1 MEIVGVVADIREGPL
16 DKATWPTM
24 YYAFNQDP
32 TNFFSLVVLTSR
44 KEESV
49 FPAAA
54 AAIRQI
60 NPALSTSE
68 PISMSDRITH
78 SPAAY
83 LRRSAAWL
91 VGGFAALA
99 LLLGIV
105 GLYGVIAY
113 SVGQRTREIGVRI
126 ALGAQ
131 PRTVYRLILSQA
143 GRLIAVGVVLGLA
156 AAVVAAGF
164 MSSLLFGVERWDVQT
179 LGSVAGLLAIAG
191 LLASFLPAR
200 RAAEVN
206 PLEALRAE

>member
-1 MEIVGVVADIREGPL
+1 
-16 DKATWPTM
+16 
-24 YYAFNQDP
+24 
-32 TNFFSLVVLTSR
+32 
-44 KEESV
+44 
-49 FPAAA
+49 
-54 AAIRQI
+54 
-60 NPALSTSE
+60 
-68 PISMSDRITH
+68 
-78 SPAAY
+78 
-83 LRRSAAWL
+83 
-91 VGGFAALA
+91 
-99 LLLGIV
+99 LLGIV

-206 PLEALRAE
+206 PVEALRAE